1 MARFTSKQILIGLVV
16 ACGGV
21 AIAEIGDGGDVAP
34 GRANFARES
43 GRSAPQDASAGA
55 PGVQI
60 ERLVERAPAP
70 PGRDLFEPH
79 QWTAPARKPRVVVET
94 APSPPQAPAVPYAY
108 LGKWSERDRVT
119 VILGREG
126 HTYLARAGEV
136 LDETWRIDSIEAT
149 SLAITYLPLDVRQT
163 LAFDRSGAAGA
174 AGAKPVTADKADAL
188 LRVTAPAQVTP
199 AEEFSIVLTLDAR
212 AAAAVENG
220 RVEML
225 YDAKVLN
232 AVAVGSRVIEGRRSD
247 PGRVVVEL
255 DEASAMVR
263 LRVVA
268 DEATATEIRFANLS
282 ASDPQ
287 DRAVAVAVDG
297 PNPRP
302 LAIVQA
308 SNRRQAATQ

>member
-1 MARFTSKQILIGLVV
+1 
-16 ACGGV
+16 
-21 AIAEIGDGGDVAP
+21 
-34 GRANFARES
+34 
-43 GRSAPQDASAGA
+43 
-55 PGVQI
+55 
-60 ERLVERAPAP
+60 
-70 PGRDLFEPH
+70 
-79 QWTAPARKPRVVVET
+79 
-94 APSPPQAPAVPYAY
+94 VPYAY

-126 HTYLARAGEV
+126 RTYLARAGEV

-149 SLAITYLPLDVRQT
+149 SLALTYLPLDVRQT
-163 LAFDRSGAAGA
+163 LAFDHSGAADA
-174 AGAKPVTADKADAL
+174 ASAKPVTPHNADAL

-199 AEEFSIVLTLDAR
+199 GEEFSIVLTLDAR

-225 YDAKVLN
+225 YDARVLN
-232 AVAVGSRVIEGRRSD
+232 AVAVGARLIEGRRGD

-255 DEASAMVR
+255 DDTSAMVR

-282 ASDPQ
+282 ASDLQ
-287 DRAVAVAVDG
+287 DRAVAVMLDG

-308 SNRRQAATQ
+308 SNRRQTARQ